1 MTQVIFIN
9 IYIHKISILMI
20 LYQEMNF
27 ELHKK
32 YVFMCWPANKFE
44 NIVSNSQMVNCVYC

>member
-20 LYQEMNF
+20 LHQEKNF
-27 ELHKK
+27 ELYKK
-32 YVFMCWPANKFE
+32 CVFMYGPVDLFDNLL
-44 NIVSNSQMVNCVYC
+44 SNR